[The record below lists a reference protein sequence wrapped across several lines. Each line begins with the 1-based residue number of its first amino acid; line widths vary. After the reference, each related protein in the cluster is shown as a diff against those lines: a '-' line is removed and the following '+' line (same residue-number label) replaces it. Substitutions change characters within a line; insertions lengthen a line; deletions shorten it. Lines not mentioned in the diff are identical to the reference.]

1 MSVILWKAEAVSL
14 KAGRNPKLGPSAF
27 SVRVWF
33 ANWKIQS
40 QPESRRLFYLVGMFT
55 APSLGDRFSV
65 ALRNCSKEARGAV
78 RLHTSLK
85 QREQADWASSAGVKL
100 GNLAVCVGRG
110 RPLGSLHW
118 VLVRLSCLGP
128 ILFPCSPC
136 FLHSPSSSAVTVQ
149 EAASAGSQLGEPSS
163 HLEARNRWWLWHV
176 LFINMAGD
184 TFISQILDL
193 WVLFS

>member
-14 KAGRNPKLGPSAF
+14 KAGRNPKLVPSAF

-78 RLHTSLK
+78 RLHTSLQ
-85 QREQADWASSAGVKL
+85 QREQAVWASSAGVKL
-100 GNLAVCVGRG
+100 GNLALFVWEEAGLWAHCI
-110 RPLGSLHW
+110 GSL
-118 VLVRLSCLGP
+118 C
-128 ILFPCSPC
+128 
-136 FLHSPSSSAVTVQ
+136 
-149 EAASAGSQLGEPSS
+149 ASAGWGQSCFLV
-163 HLEARNRWWLWHV
+163 HLASCIPPAPQQSPYRRQHL
-176 LFINMAGD
+176 
-184 TFISQILDL
+184 LDL
-193 WVLFS
+193 SLGSPHHIGRPKIADGCDMSCLLIWQEVFSFHKVKKHLPS